1 MLATQN
7 IHQNDEIDQSLIICF
22 WWISQKVALITIK
35 LDLITESMARFS
47 GGEGVRG
54 VKPPPKFFLTP
65 SRKCLTPLE
74 FCFTPL
80 AIFGLP
86 FHAPSKD
93 QEWHIAYDLH
103 PT

>member
-7 IHQNDEIDQSLIICF
+7 IHQNDEIDQSLIVCF

-35 LDLITESMARFS
+35 LDLITESMGGFS
-47 GGEGVRG
+47 RG
-54 VKPPPKFFLTP
+54 VNPPKFFLYP

-74 FCFTPL
+74 FCFTAL
-80 AIFGLP
+80 VLFGLS
-86 FHAPSKD
+86 FHASSKD
-93 QEWHIAYDLH
+93 QEWQIAYDLH